1 MLGNFMYYNP
11 TKLYFGENSLDF
23 LKEELKNYG
32 KNIVLIYGGGSIK
45 KTGLYDKIINILKNS
60 GKSIFE
66 DSGVMP
72 NPTSD
77 KLKEGARIA
86 RNSNADLLLAVGG
99 GSVID
104 YAKGVSVS
112 AYCDSDPWEKY
123 YLNMEEPA
131 NKLIPVAS
139 ILTMVGTGSEM
150 NGGSVITDPKS
161 KLKIGHVFG
170 PELYPKFT
178 ILNPT
183 YTYTVPKYQM
193 VAGIFDIMSHIME
206 QYFSGF
212 DDTTSD
218 YLMEGLM
225 RSLIHSSRIAI
236 KNPTDYEARSNI
248 MWISTWALNTFVG
261 KGKAQDWEVHM
272 IGQAMGGVT
281 NATHGMTLSSVSIPY
296 YRLIMNKGLHQFVK
310 FAKNVWN
317 KDLGNDKDTALA
329 GICALEEWMK
339 EIGVVLSCKEL
350 GASPSNFDDIVNG
363 TFLLTDGYMTLT
375 KEDIYKILEESYN
388 YKE

>member
-11 TKLYFGENSLDF
+11 TKLYFGEDSLKY

-32 KNIVLIYGGGSIK
+32 KNVVLIYGGGSIK
-45 KTGLYDKIINILKNS
+45 KIGLYDDVINILKEC
-60 GKSIFE
+60 GKNIIE
-66 DSGVMP
+66 DGGVMS

-77 KLKEGARIA
+77 KLREGAKIA
-86 RNSNADLLLAVGG
+86 RDANADLLLAVGG

-112 AYCDSDPWEKY
+112 AYCDTDPWVKY
-123 YLNMEEPA
+123 YLNMENPS

-150 NGGSVITDPKS
+150 NGGSVITDNAS

-170 PELYPKFT
+170 AEVYPKFT
-178 ILNPT
+178 ILNPL
-183 YTYTVPKYQM
+183 YTYSVPQYQM

-212 DDTTSD
+212 DDNTSD

-225 RSLIHSSRIAI
+225 RSLIHSSRIAV
-236 KNPTDYEARSNI
+236 KNPKDYEARSNI
-248 MWISTWALNTFVG
+248 MWISTWALNTLVG
-261 KGKAQDWEVHM
+261 KGKSQDWEVHM
-272 IGQAMGGVT
+272 IGQSMGGVT

-296 YRLIMNKGLHQFVK
+296 YKLIMDKGLKQFVK

-317 KDLGNDKDTALA
+317 VEKKSDKETALE
-329 GICALEEWMK
+329 GLKCLEEWMR
-339 EIGVVLSCKEL
+339 ELGVSLSCKEL
-350 GASPSNFDDIVNG
+350 GANPDNFDDIVKG
-363 TFLLTDGYMTLT
+363 TFLLSDGYMTLT
-375 KEDIYKILEESYN
+375 KEDVYKILEDSYK
-388 YKE
+388 YE